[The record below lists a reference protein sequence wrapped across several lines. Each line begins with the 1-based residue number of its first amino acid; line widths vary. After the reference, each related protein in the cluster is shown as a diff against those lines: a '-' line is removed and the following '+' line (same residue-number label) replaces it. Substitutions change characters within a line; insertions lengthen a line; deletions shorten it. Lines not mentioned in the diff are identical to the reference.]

1 VLVAHACNPSF
12 SGGTDQ
18 EDYSSKPAEANSS
31 RDPILKKA
39 IKKRAGGMAQGV
51 GSEFK
56 PQNQKPKTKNQN
68 KKTSRGFF
76 AEQRASLGPTSLGD
90 LTQTSLSN
98 LARLG

>member
-1 VLVAHACNPSF
+1 VAHACNPSF

-39 IKKRAGGMAQGV
+39 IRKRAGGMAQGV

-56 PQNQKPKTKNQN
+56 PQNQKPKTKT
-68 KKTSRGFF
+68 KKPPGDFLLSR
-76 AEQRASLGPTSLGD
+76 ELVWDP
-90 LTQTSLSN
+90 
-98 LARLG
+98 LA